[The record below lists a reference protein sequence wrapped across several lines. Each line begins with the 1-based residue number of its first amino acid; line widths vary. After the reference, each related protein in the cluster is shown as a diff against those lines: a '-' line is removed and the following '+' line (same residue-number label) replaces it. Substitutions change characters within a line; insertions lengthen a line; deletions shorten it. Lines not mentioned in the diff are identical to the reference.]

1 MSLTPDI
8 LKEHYL
14 AVSYLAV
21 EDSGFESVK
30 KSIKTNQRNCYYQSN
45 RATKSCKTFLMS
57 LDTHFQQNSCIPHIS
72 SLLSKVA
79 KTASLFL
86 AQKQKED

>member
-1 MSLTPDI
+1 
-8 LKEHYL
+8 
-14 AVSYLAV
+14 
-21 EDSGFESVK
+21 
-30 KSIKTNQRNCYYQSN
+30 
-45 RATKSCKTFLMS
+45 MS